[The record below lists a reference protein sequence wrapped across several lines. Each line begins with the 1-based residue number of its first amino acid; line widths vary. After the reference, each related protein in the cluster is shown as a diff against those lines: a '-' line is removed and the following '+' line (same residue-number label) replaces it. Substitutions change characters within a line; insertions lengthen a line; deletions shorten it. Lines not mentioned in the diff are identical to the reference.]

1 MILWAIVPVKP
12 LRRGKSR
19 LAEVL
24 SGEERA
30 ALNKKLLIHTL
41 DTITNVPAI
50 EQVLVVSRDPEAL
63 AIARFHGAR
72 TLLEDGA
79 PHLNLAITR
88 ATAISK
94 MYNAVGVLVLPA
106 DLPQMTPED
115 VNVMVEAS
123 GMSPSVVIAPDHRR
137 TGTNALLIK
146 PPGLLTYEF
155 GVNSFTK
162 HVEQTRSHGVEAKIV
177 ELPSL
182 AHDVDLPEDLVF
194 LNGDLAEWT
203 QTEEKPSK
211 SNGYY
216 SEMLSQGS
224 SPKPLG
230 SEG

>member
-19 LAEVL
+19 LADVL
-24 SGEERA
+24 SGEQRA

-41 DTITNVPAI
+41 DTITQVPSL

-63 AIARFHGAR
+63 ALARFHGAR
-72 TLLEDGA
+72 TVLEDGT

-88 ATAISK
+88 ATAVAQ

-106 DLPQMTPED
+106 DLPQITPED
-115 VNVMVEAS
+115 VNVMIEAA

-137 TGTNALLIK
+137 MGTNALLIK

-155 GVNSFTK
+155 GENSFNL
-162 HVEQTRSHGVEAKIV
+162 HVAQSRAKGVEPKIV

-194 LNGDLAEWT
+194 LNGDLSEWT
-203 QTEEKPSK
+203 RVEEKPDK
-211 SNGYY
+211 QNGYY
-216 SEMLSQGS
+216 SEMLSQTSGQN
-224 SPKPLG
+224 PIG
-230 SEG
+230 TEG

>member
-1 MILWAIVPVKP
+1 MNLWAIVPVKP

-19 LAEVL
+19 LADVL

-41 DTITNVPAI
+41 DTITVVPAL

-72 TLLEDGA
+72 TVLEDGT

-88 ATAISK
+88 ATAVAK
-94 MYNAVGVLVLPA
+94 MYSAIGVLVLPA
-106 DLPQMTPED
+106 DLPQITPED
-115 VNVMVEAS
+115 VTTMVNAA
-123 GMSPSVVIAPDHRR
+123 GMAPSVVIAPDHRKE
-137 TGTNALLIK
+137 GTNALLVK
-146 PPGLLTYEF
+146 PPGLLTYQF
-155 GVNSFTK
+155 GLHSFQK
-162 HVEQTRSHGVEAKIV
+162 HVSQAQSHGVEPKIV

-194 LNGDLAEWT
+194 LNGDLNEWT
-203 QTEEKPSK
+203 QAIKKPSK
-211 SNGYY
+211 HNGYY
-216 SEMLSQGS
+216 SEMLSQEGS
-224 SPKPLG
+224 SSPVS